1 MGTRTRSASANHQNA
16 FPSLDLASRIRGSFI
31 GLAVCDALGGSVE
44 FKKRGSYPK
53 HTEITYN
60 ETFDLAAGSWTD
72 DTSTALCLAESLQE
86 HKGEVHIGD
95 QVEKY
100 IAWWKEGYTSVNGE
114 CFDIGNLTYAVLGF
128 WKEQLQ
134 NTGYYDLELGSKA
147 ARDTLTSIQ
156 DAVNAGFSVEP
167 GVKKS
172 GEIIYQQPRA

>member
-114 CFDIGNLTYAVLGF
+114 VGTLKAHMLLFGMKLRNLLFVSELLRKVLA
-128 WKEQLQ
+128 
-134 NTGYYDLELGSKA
+134 S
-147 ARDTLTSIQ
+147 
-156 DAVNAGFSVEP
+156 
-167 GVKKS
+167 
-172 GEIIYQQPRA
+172 